1 MRVVSIQETPD
12 IALDSECFG
21 LPTSMSN
28 VKSGHI
34 TCQEKTRN
42 HGTSLERICSS
53 VAALFSPAR
62 PHVGRRGRTAASFT
76 EDLQL
81 LMNGH
86 E

>member
-42 HGTSLERICSS
+42 HGTSLERIRRS
-53 VAALFSPAR
+53 VVSFSFQP
-62 PHVGRRGRTAASFT
+62 GKTTCWNEGK
-76 EDLQL
+76 QL
-81 LMNGH
+81 PVLLRIYNY
-86 E
+86 